1 MLVYFIKVYVMIKEY
16 WTETSAENGGSVA
29 WFNIFSWINKFS
41 LKKKKVYSFLSNKN
55 FLKIQCSE
63 LNFDWVREIKAVWA
77 AENRE
82 GNGEKETGV
91 PSAALLA
98 GLLSIFFSVYL
109 KQGDLSATLQVQNP
123 SVLALKKL

>member
-1 MLVYFIKVYVMIKEY
+1 MLVYFIKVYDMIKEY
-16 WTETSAENGGSVA
+16 WTKTSAENGGSVA

-41 LKKKKVYSFLSNKN
+41 LKKKVYSFFSNKN

-63 LNFDWVREIKAVWA
+63 LNFYWVREIKAVWV

-82 GNGEKETGV
+82 GSGEKEAGV
-91 PSAALLA
+91 PSVALLA

-109 KQGDLSATLQVQNP
+109 KQGDLSTTLQVKNP